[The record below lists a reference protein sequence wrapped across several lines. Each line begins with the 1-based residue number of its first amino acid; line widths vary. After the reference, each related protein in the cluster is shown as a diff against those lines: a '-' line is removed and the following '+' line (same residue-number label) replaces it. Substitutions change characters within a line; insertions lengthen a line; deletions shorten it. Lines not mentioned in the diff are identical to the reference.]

1 MERRPI
7 ILSLVERGTPQFRR
21 FAISDQFLRYFDG
34 EDWTPNGNAALLF
47 SDANLACQEMQRLL
61 LLAYMDR
68 PVRRFRAPVYIDLYA
83 SNPVTLDQLATWL
96 VKVAALLI
104 DSPKHGNGPC
114 EGALGL
120 CRINWSELEEIDHAG

>member
-7 ILSLVERGTPQFRR
+7 ILSLINRGTPEFQR

-34 EDWTPNGNAALLF
+34 EGWTPDEHAAVLF

-61 LLAYMDR
+61 MLDYMDK

-83 SNPVTLDQLATWL
+83 SNEVTLDQLAAWL
-96 VKVAALLI
+96 LRTAKLLI
-104 DSPKHGNGPC
+104 DSPRWGNGPC
-114 EGALGL
+114 EGTLGL
-120 CRINWSELEEIDHAG
+120 TRINWNELEEIKL